1 MKLYYSTVSPL
12 LLKILKDLMSR
23 KEFSMFR
30 LVGGTALSLQRGHR
44 ISVDIDLF
52 TDAAYNS
59 VDFNLI
65 DKYLH
70 QTYAYVDA
78 IEFKEIGMGKSYYIG
93 NNSSK
98 CIKLDLYYTD
108 KFIDEGVIID
118 NIRLAS
124 IEEIIAMKIDVIL
137 RTGRKKDFW
146 DINELKDSFTIHQ
159 MAEFHKRRHPYSA
172 NKKALKEKLADFSE
186 ADDDFDPVCLRGTH
200 WELIKLD
207 MLELSNEIKLE

>member
-12 LLKILKDLMSR
+12 LLEILKDLMSR
-23 KEFSMFR
+23 IEFSMFR

-59 VDFNLI
+59 IDFDLI
-65 DKYLH
+65 DKYLR
-70 QTYAYVDA
+70 QTYAYVDT
-78 IEFKEIGMGKSYYIG
+78 IDFNEIGMGKSYYIG
-93 NNSSK
+93 DNSSN

-108 KFIDEGVIID
+108 KFIDEIVVMD

-124 IEEIIAMKIDVIL
+124 IKEIIAMKIDVIL

-146 DINELKDSFTIHQ
+146 DINELKESFTIHQ
-159 MAEFHKRRHPYSA
+159 MAEFHKSRHPYSA
-172 NKKALKEKLADFSE
+172 NKKDLKEKLVDFSE
-186 ADDDFDPVCLRGTH
+186 ADDDFDPLCLKGAH

-207 MLELSNEIKLE
+207 MLELSNEIKVE